1 MAIKGK
7 ALAAGVSLLV
17 ATLSLI
23 LSYVTCDRLL
33 IRYWEWRHDGRRMVF
48 TFWAD
53 YPAIALSVLICAVV
67 FWLTFGCFSAEQI
80 SLRASDCGCFPNP
93 VWLSAKVLARTGG
106 RGNVIGTDARRHTHD
121 YSLRNGIT
129 ESQTVDR
136 HDERSTDT

>member
-33 IRYWEWRHDGRRMVF
+33 IRYWEWRHDGRRMVS

-53 YPAIALSVLICAVV
+53 YPAIALSVLTCAVV
-67 FWLTFGCFSAEQI
+67 FWLTF
-80 SLRASDCGCFPNP
+80 R
-93 VWLSAKVLARTGG
+93 VLQRRTDQPPG
-106 RGNVIGTDARRHTHD
+106 
-121 YSLRNGIT
+121 
-129 ESQTVDR
+129 E
-136 HDERSTDT
+136 